1 MGGVRPGS
9 TKHKFVMN
17 KATLRPATFPNL
29 SCLVVGAL
37 AILAQSAAA
46 QFALVDDFESYSA
59 STFSP
64 SNPTDSGSGPVWI
77 PTAVTSFV
85 AIQDDG
91 GNQHLAL
98 GWNSGRRGAY
108 RDVPDIADGAV
119 GMYYFQIRSLDTTPD
134 ISFGLTDLAAPT
146 LTDGGN
152 FGDFEVQVVL
162 GNGLN
167 GTFDLRARNG
177 GSVVS
182 LQSGLTANTWYDVW
196 VAVDNSTDTY
206 DVYFGTG
213 GNPNALGSLVGN
225 DLGFRNGTASALTG
239 FLTLFQSNNGDRLGH
254 VDNIYHSPTLV
265 PEPGSMTLLGL
276 AAAGLWGM
284 RRRKQD

>member
-1 MGGVRPGS
+1 M
-9 TKHKFVMN
+9 
-17 KATLRPATFPNL
+17 TLQTI
-29 SCLVVGAL
+29 SCLAAGVFAL
-37 AILAQSAAA
+37 QSQPVAA
-46 QFALVDDFESYSA
+46 QFALVDDFESYA
-59 STFSP
+59 VSTFSP

-108 RDVPDIADGAV
+108 RDVPDIAEGAS

-134 ISFGLTDLAAPT
+134 ISFGLSDLTAPT
-146 LTDGGN
+146 LVNGGE

-167 GTFDLRARNG
+167 GAFDLRARNG

-213 GNPNALGSLVGN
+213 GNPNVLGSLVGS

-254 VDNIYHSPTLV
+254 VDNIYYSPTLV
-265 PEPGSMTLLGL
+265 PEPSSFALLGL
-276 AAAGLWGM
+276 GAVGLWGM
-284 RRRKQD
+284 RRRNQD